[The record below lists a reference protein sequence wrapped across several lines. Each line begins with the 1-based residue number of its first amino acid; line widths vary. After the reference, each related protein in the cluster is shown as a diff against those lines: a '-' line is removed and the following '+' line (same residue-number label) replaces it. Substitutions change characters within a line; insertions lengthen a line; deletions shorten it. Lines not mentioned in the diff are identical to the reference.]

1 MKHMSIYIPMIL
13 RSMPQ
18 IRIPKLL
25 SQKLQVASTDFKT
38 YCTQNKMYVHVGKTS
53 FMLIG
58 TRQNLCLV
66 ESIEIYVDNE
76 IIKEV
81 ENQKLLGVM
90 IDKHLSWDKQ
100 IDIVSL
106 NIMLKLLSKYV
117 GKQSLNQYYNSY
129 ILPIFDFGCMI

>member
-1 MKHMSIYIPMIL
+1 
-13 RSMPQ
+13 
-18 IRIPKLL
+18 
-25 SQKLQVASTDFKT
+25 
-38 YCTQNKMYVHVGKTS
+38 MYVHVGKTS

-58 TRQNLCLV
+58 THQNLSLV

-90 IDKHLSWDKQ
+90 IGKHLSWDKQ

-106 NIMLKLLSKYV
+106 KITRRITLLK
-117 GKQSLNQYYNSY
+117 
-129 ILPIFDFGCMI
+129 IIFKVCWKTKP